1 MYSPTS
7 AEETMAFRIVEST
20 SAQSNGNEVLLVRD
34 NWNDWFVWVTQ
45 FYVIVVTPDNK
56 RIDIGHVK
64 IAQAGMTFQSAVT
77 SALLPAEFPLLNAP
91 WFSLGQTENYYEQL
105 NELGDQYRD
114 WYLTAIRDI
123 AQIPAMLDEYADE
136 AVLSRSLLRDIDTN
150 RVRNRFNRLAFGN
163 AALTNFAFRFTFPQ
177 DMRTTD
183 APPQLDFHVT
193 PASNPPTNV
202 HVVIGRNGVGKTR
215 CFDYLS
221 RAFLGLPARE
231 GGPVG
236 EIGPLTPPETI
247 VQFFTP
253 VPVKGHG
260 FAGLVTVSF
269 SPFDEYGPL
278 VSSNS
283 RLEVRYAYVG
293 LIRESAEQISP
304 DGDDDSELSTLT
316 IKGRPE
322 LARDFLKGIAACRGA
337 ARRRRWLRAVEL
349 LEADPLF
356 LDANARAVI
365 DDTAEG
371 WEDRTRKWFRRL
383 SSGHSVVLLT
393 ITRLIELVEEKSL
406 VLIDEPE
413 GHLHPPLL
421 SAFVRALSELLI
433 NRNGVAIIA
442 THSPVVLQ
450 EVPRS
455 CAWVLNRTGV
465 AARADRPDLE
475 TFGENVGILTREVFG
490 FEVIQTGFHRLI
502 SEAVQQG
509 GYDLVIEQFGDRLG
523 GEARSLARALSLAPP
538 PTLDATDTEV

>member
-1 MYSPTS
+1 MS
-7 AEETMAFRIVEST
+7 FRIVESA
-20 SAQSNGNEVLLVRD
+20 SALSNGNEVLLVRD

-45 FYVIVVTPDNK
+45 FHVIVVTQDNQ
-56 RIDIGHVK
+56 RIDIGCVK
-64 IAQAGMTFQSAVT
+64 VAQAGMTPQSATT
-77 SALLPAEFPLLNAP
+77 SALLPLEFPRLNAP
-91 WFSLGQTENYYEQL
+91 WFSIGQTENYYEQL

-114 WYLTAIRDI
+114 WYLNAIRDI
-123 AQIPAMLDEYADE
+123 ARTPAMLDEYADE
-136 AVLSRSLLRDIDTN
+136 EVLRRSLLRDIDTD
-150 RVRNRFNRLAFGN
+150 RVRNRFHRLATGN
-163 AALTNFAFRFTFPQ
+163 AALTEFAFRFTFPQ
-177 DMRTTD
+177 DPRTTD
-183 APPQLDFHVT
+183 ASPQLSFQVI

-215 CFDYLS
+215 CLDYLS
-221 RAFLGLPARE
+221 RAFLGLPARD

-236 EIGPLTPPETI
+236 EIGPLNSFDPFGLNSI
-247 VQFFTP
+247 FAG
-253 VPVKGHG
+253 KGHG

-269 SPFDEYGPL
+269 SPFDEYGSL

-283 RLEVRYAYVG
+283 RLEVKYAYIG
-293 LIRESAEQISP
+293 LIRESAEQITP
-304 DGDDDSELSTLT
+304 TGDADDELATLT

-322 LARDFLKGIAACRGA
+322 LARDFLKGISACRGA

-356 LDANARAVI
+356 LDANAKAVI

-371 WEDRTRKWFRRL
+371 WEGRTRKWFRRL
-383 SSGHSVVLLT
+383 SSGHSVILLT
-393 ITRLIELVEEKSL
+393 ITRLVELVEEKSL

-450 EVPRS
+450 EVTRS
-455 CAWVLNRTGV
+455 CAWVLNRTGI
-465 AARADRPDLE
+465 AARADRPELE

-490 FEVIQTGFHRLI
+490 LEVVQTGFHRLI
-502 SEAVQQG
+502 SDAVQQG
-509 GYDLVIEQFGDRLG
+509 GYERAITQFGDRLG
-523 GEARSLARALSLAPP
+523 GEARSLARALSIAPP
-538 PTLDATDTEV
+538 PAPDAEGTEA

>member
-1 MYSPTS
+1 MS
-7 AEETMAFRIVEST
+7 FRIVEST
-20 SAQSNGNEVLLVRD
+20 AAPSNGNEVLLVRD

-45 FYVIVVTPDNK
+45 FYVIVVTQENQ
-56 RIDIGHVK
+56 RIDIGQVK
-64 IAQAGMTFQSAVT
+64 IAQAGMTHQSAT
-77 SALLPAEFPLLNAP
+77 TAALLPAEFPRLNAP
-91 WFSLGQTENYYEQL
+91 WFSIGQSENYYEQL
-105 NELGDQYRD
+105 NELDDQYRD
-114 WYLTAIRDI
+114 WYLNAIRDI
-123 AQIPAMLDEYADE
+123 ARTPAMLDEYADE
-136 AVLSRSLLRDIDTN
+136 EVLRRSLLRDIDTD
-150 RVRNRFNRLAFGN
+150 RVRNRFNRLATGD

-177 DMRTTD
+177 DLRTTD
-183 APPQLDFHVT
+183 APPQLSFQVT

-221 RAFLGLPARE
+221 RAFLGLPARD
-231 GGPVG
+231 GGSVG
-236 EIGPLTPPETI
+236 DIGPLTPLGTI
-247 VQFFTP
+247 SPFAG
-253 VPVKGHG
+253 KGHG

-278 VSSNS
+278 VSSTS
-283 RLEVRYAYVG
+283 RLDVRYAYIG

-304 DGDDDSELSTLT
+304 AGDDDDELATLT

-356 LDANARAVI
+356 LDANAKAII
-365 DDTAEG
+365 DDIAEG
-371 WEDRTRKWFRRL
+371 WEGRTRKWFRRL
-383 SSGHSVVLLT
+383 SSGHSVILLT
-393 ITRLIELVEEKSL
+393 ITRLVELVEEKSL

-421 SAFVRALSELLI
+421 SAFMRSLSELLI
-433 NRNGVAIIA
+433 DRNGVAIVA

-455 CAWVLNRTGV
+455 CAWVLNRTGL
-465 AARADRPDLE
+465 AARADRPELE
-475 TFGENVGILTREVFG
+475 TFGENVGVLTREVFG
-490 FEVIQTGFHRLI
+490 LEVVQTGFHRLI
-502 SEAVQQG
+502 REAVQQG
-509 GYDLVIEQFGDRLG
+509 GYEQVITQFGDRLG

-538 PTLDATDTEV
+538 PTPDAEVTGA

>member
-1 MYSPTS
+1 MSSATW
-7 AEETMAFRIVEST
+7 AEEAMLFRIVESA
-20 SAQSNGNEVLLVRD
+20 SAPSNGNEVLLVRD

-45 FYVIVVTPDNK
+45 FYVIVVTQENQ

-64 IAQAGMTFQSAVT
+64 IARAGMTHQSATT
-77 SALLPAEFPLLNAP
+77 SALLSVEFPRLNAP
-91 WFSLGQTENYYEQL
+91 WFSIGQTENYYEQI

-114 WYLTAIRDI
+114 WYLNAIRDI
-123 AQIPAMLDEYADE
+123 ARTPAMLDEYADE
-136 AVLSRSLLRDIDTN
+136 AVLWRSLLRDIDTD
-150 RVRNRFNRLAFGN
+150 RVRNRFNRLATGD
-163 AALTNFAFRFTFPQ
+163 AALTNFAFRYTFPQ
-177 DMRTTD
+177 DPRTTD
-183 APPQLDFHVT
+183 APPQLGFQVT

-236 EIGPLTPPETI
+236 EIGPLTPLGTI
-247 VQFFTP
+247 SPFAG
-253 VPVKGHG
+253 KGHG

-278 VSSNS
+278 VSSTSN
-283 RLEVRYAYVG
+283 LDVRYDYIG

-304 DGDDDSELSTLT
+304 SGDDNDELATLT
-316 IKGRPE
+316 IKGRLE

-356 LDANARAVI
+356 LDANAKAII
-365 DDTAEG
+365 DDIAEG
-371 WEDRTRKWFRRL
+371 WEGRTRKWFRRL
-383 SSGHSVVLLT
+383 SSGHSVILLT
-393 ITRLIELVEEKSL
+393 ITRLVELVEEKSL

-433 NRNGVAIIA
+433 DRNGVAIVA

-455 CAWVLNRTGV
+455 CAWVLNRTGL
-465 AARADRPDLE
+465 AARADRPELE
-475 TFGENVGILTREVFG
+475 TFGENVGVLTREVFG
-490 FEVIQTGFHRLI
+490 LEVIQTGFHRLI
-502 SEAVQQG
+502 SEAVRQG
-509 GYDLVIEQFGDRLG
+509 GYEQVITQFGDRLG
-523 GEARSLARALSLAPP
+523 GEARSLARALSIVPP
-538 PTLDATDTEV
+538 PTPDAEVTGA

>member
-1 MYSPTS
+1 MS
-7 AEETMAFRIVEST
+7 FRIVEST
-20 SAQSNGNEVLLVRD
+20 SASSNGNEVLLVRD
-34 NWNDWFVWVTQ
+34 NWNDWFTWVTQ
-45 FYVIVVTPDNK
+45 FYVIVVTKDIQ

-64 IAQAGMTFQSAVT
+64 IAQAGMTPESATT
-77 SALLPAEFPLLNAP
+77 SALLPAAFSHLSEP
-91 WFSLGQTENYYEQL
+91 WFSIGQAENYYEQL
-105 NELGDQYRD
+105 NELGDEYRD
-114 WYLTAIRDI
+114 WYLNAMRDI
-123 AQIPAMLDEYADE
+123 ARHPAILDKYNGEE
-136 AVLSRSLLRDIDTN
+136 VLRRSLLRDIDID
-150 RVRNRFNRLAFGN
+150 RVRNRFNRLATGD

-177 DMRTTD
+177 DPRTSD
-183 APPQLDFHVT
+183 APPQLHFQVT
-193 PASNPPTNV
+193 PASNPPSNV

-221 RAFLGLPARE
+221 RAFFGLPARD

-236 EIGPLTPPETI
+236 EIGPLSPFGLISP
-247 VQFFTP
+247 FAG
-253 VPVKGHG
+253 KGHG

-283 RLEVRYAYVG
+283 RLEVKYAYVG

-304 DGDDDSELSTLT
+304 TGDDDDELAMLT

-322 LARDFLKGIAACRGA
+322 LARDFLKGISACRGA

-356 LDANARAVI
+356 LDANAKAVI
-365 DDTAEG
+365 DDASEG
-371 WEDRTRKWFRRL
+371 WEGRTRKWFRRL

-393 ITRLIELVEEKSL
+393 ITRLVELVEEKSL

-433 NRNGVAIIA
+433 NRNGVGIIA

-455 CAWVLNRTGV
+455 CAWVLNRTGI
-465 AARADRPDLE
+465 AARADRPELE

-490 FEVIQTGFHRLI
+490 LEVVQTGFHRLI

-509 GYDLVIEQFGDRLG
+509 GYDRVIAQFGDRLG
-523 GEARSLARALSLAPP
+523 GEARSLARALSMAPP
-538 PTLDATDTEV
+538 PTPDSADTEI

>member
-1 MYSPTS
+1 MS
-7 AEETMAFRIVEST
+7 FRIVDSA

-45 FYVIVVTPDNK
+45 FYVIVVTQDNQ

-64 IAQAGMTFQSAVT
+64 IAQAGMTHQSAT
-77 SALLPAEFPLLNAP
+77 TAALLPTEFPRLNAT

-114 WYLTAIRDI
+114 WYLNAIRDI
-123 AQIPAMLDEYADE
+123 AQTPAMLEEYADE
-136 AVLSRSLLRDIDTN
+136 PVLQNSLLRDIDTD
-150 RVRNRFNRLAFGN
+150 RVRNRFNRLTTGN
-163 AALTNFAFRFTFPQ
+163 AVLTNFAFRFTFPQ
-177 DMRTTD
+177 DLRTTD
-183 APPQLDFHVT
+183 APPQLSFQVT
-193 PASNPPTNV
+193 PESNPPTNV

-215 CFDYLS
+215 CLDYLS
-221 RAFLGLPARE
+221 RAFLGLPSRD

-236 EIGPLTPPETI
+236 EIGPHNPTEQISP
-247 VQFFTP
+247 FAGR
-253 VPVKGHG
+253 GHG

-278 VSSNS
+278 VTSSS
-283 RLEVRYAYVG
+283 RLEVRYAYIG

-304 DGDDDSELSTLT
+304 GGNESEELATLT

-322 LARDFLKGIAACRGA
+322 LARDFLRSIAACRGA
-337 ARRRRWLRAVEL
+337 ARRRRWLHAVDL
-349 LEADPLF
+349 LDADPLF
-356 LDANARAVI
+356 LYANAKAVI

-371 WEDRTRKWFRRL
+371 WEERTRKWFRRL
-383 SSGHSVVLLT
+383 SSGHSVILLT
-393 ITRLIELVEEKSL
+393 ITRLVELVEEKSL

-455 CAWVLNRTGV
+455 CAWVLSRNGI
-465 AARADRPDLE
+465 AARADRPELE

-490 FEVIQTGFHRLI
+490 LEVMQTGFHRLI
-502 SEAVQQG
+502 SETVQQG
-509 GYDLVIEQFGDRLG
+509 GYDQVIEKVGDRLG
-523 GEARSLARALSLAPP
+523 GEARSLARALSMVP
-538 PTLDATDTEV
+538 PTTPDMTDMEF

>member
-1 MYSPTS
+1 
-7 AEETMAFRIVEST
+7 MAFRIVESI
-20 SAQSNGNEVLLVRD
+20 SAPSQGDEVLLVRD
-34 NWNDWFVWVTQ
+34 NWNDWFTWVTQ
-45 FYVIVVTPDNK
+45 FYVVVVTADNQ
-56 RIDIGHVK
+56 RVDIGQVK
-64 IAQAGMTFQSAVT
+64 IARAGMTAQSAVT
-77 SALLPAEFPLLNAP
+77 TALLPPAFARLDDP
-91 WFSLGQTENYYEQL
+91 WFSIGQTENYYEQL
-105 NELGDQYRD
+105 SELGAEYRN
-114 WYLTAIRDI
+114 WYLDAIRDM
-123 AQIPAMLDEYADE
+123 AYRPAILDAYANE
-136 AVLSRSLLRDIDTN
+136 EVVYRSLLRDIDLD
-150 RVRNRFNRLAFGN
+150 RVRNRFNRLAGGN
-163 AALTNFAFRFTFPQ
+163 AALTNYAFRFTLPQ
-177 DMRTTD
+177 DSRTLD
-183 APPQLDFHVT
+183 IPPELTFRVT
-193 PASNPPTNV
+193 PGSNPPTNV

-221 RAFLGLPARE
+221 RAFLGLPARD
-231 GGPVG
+231 GSPAGKV
-236 EIGPLTPPETI
+236 GPLGIASPFI
-247 VQFFTP
+247 G
-253 VPVKGHG
+253 KGHG

-278 VSSNS
+278 VSSTS
-283 RLEVRYAYVG
+283 RMEVRYAYIG
-293 LIRESAEQISP
+293 LIRESAEQIRP
-304 DGDDDSELSTLT
+304 TDGDSEDELTTLT

-365 DDTAEG
+365 DDTADG
-371 WEDRTRKWFRRL
+371 WEDRTQKWFRRL

-393 ITRLIELVEEKSL
+393 ITRLVELVEEKSL

-433 NRNGVAIIA
+433 DRNGVAIIA

-450 EVPRS
+450 EVPRD
-455 CAWVLNRTGV
+455 CAWVLNRTGL
-465 AARADRPDLE
+465 AARADRPELE

-490 FEVIQTGFHRLI
+490 LEVVQTGFHRLV

-509 GYDLVIEQFGDRLG
+509 GYDQVVLQFGDRLG

-538 PTLDATDTEV
+538 SSPDDDGAVA

>member
-1 MYSPTS
+1 MD
-7 AEETMAFRIVEST
+7 FRIVEFTTAPS
-20 SAQSNGNEVLLVRD
+20 SGNEVLLVRD
-34 NWNDWFVWVTQ
+34 NWNDWFTWVTQ
-45 FYVIVVTPDNK
+45 FYVIVVTQDNQ

-64 IAQAGMTFQSAVT
+64 IARAGMTDQSAIT
-77 SALLPAEFPLLNAP
+77 SAWLPVSFSRLDAP
-91 WFSLGQTENYYEQL
+91 WFSIGQTENYYEQL
-105 NELGDQYRD
+105 NELGDPYRD
-114 WYLTAIRDI
+114 WFLDAIRDI
-123 AQIPAMLDEYADE
+123 AKTPAILEEYQAE
-136 AVLSRSLLRDIDTN
+136 EVLRRSLLRDIDTD
-150 RVRNRFNRLAFGN
+150 RVRNRFNRLATGD
-163 AALTNFAFRFTFPQ
+163 AALTNFAFRFTFPG
-177 DMRTTD
+177 DPRTMD
-183 APPQLDFHVT
+183 APPQLSFQVT
-193 PASNPPTNV
+193 PASKPPTNV

-215 CFDYLS
+215 CFDFLS
-221 RAFLGLPARE
+221 RAFFGLPARD
-231 GGPVG
+231 GGPAG
-236 EIGPLTPPETI
+236 EIGPLDLLGQVSP
-247 VQFFTP
+247 FSG
-253 VPVKGHG
+253 KGHG

-283 RLEVRYAYVG
+283 RLEVRYAYIG

-304 DGDDDSELSTLT
+304 PGDNDDELATLT

-322 LARDFLKGIAACRGA
+322 LARDFIKSIAACRGA

-356 LDANARAVI
+356 LDANARAVV

-371 WEDRTRKWFRRL
+371 WEGRTRKWFRRL
-383 SSGHSVVLLT
+383 SSGHCVVLLT
-393 ITRLIELVEEKSL
+393 ISRLVELVEEKSL

-421 SAFVRALSELLI
+421 SAFIRALSELLI
-433 NRNGVAIIA
+433 NRNGVAIVA

-465 AARADRPDLE
+465 ASRADRPELE

-490 FEVIQTGFHRLI
+490 LEVIQTGFHRLI

-509 GYDLVIEQFGDRLG
+509 GYDEVIAQFGDRLG
-523 GEARSLARALSLAPP
+523 GEARSLARALSIVPP
-538 PTLDATDTEV
+538 LSPDADE

>member
-1 MYSPTS
+1 ML
-7 AEETMAFRIVEST
+7 FRIVESA
-20 SAQSNGNEVLLVRD
+20 SARSNGNEVLLVRD

-45 FYVIVVTPDNK
+45 FYVIVVTHENQ

-64 IAQAGMTFQSAVT
+64 IAQAGMTHQSATT
-77 SALLPAEFPLLNAP
+77 SALLPTEFPRLDAP

-105 NELGDQYRD
+105 NELGDHYRD
-114 WYLTAIRDI
+114 WYLNAIRDI
-123 AQIPAMLDEYADE
+123 ARTPAMLDEYAGE
-136 AVLSRSLLRDIDTN
+136 LVLQRSLLRDIDTE
-150 RVRNRFNRLAFGN
+150 RVRNRFNRLATGN
-163 AALTNFAFRFTFPQ
+163 AVLTNFAFRFTFPQ
-177 DMRTTD
+177 DPRTTD
-183 APPQLDFHVT
+183 APPQLGFQVT
-193 PASNPPTNV
+193 PGSNPPTNV

-215 CFDYLS
+215 SFDYLS
-221 RAFLGLPARE
+221 RAFLGLSSRD

-236 EIGPLTPPETI
+236 EIGPYNPSAQISPFAER
-247 VQFFTP
+247 
-253 VPVKGHG
+253 GHG

-283 RLEVRYAYVG
+283 GLDVRYAYIG
-293 LIRESAEQISP
+293 LIRESADQISP
-304 DGDDDSELSTLT
+304 AGNESEELATLT

-322 LARDFLKGIAACRGA
+322 LARDFLSGIAACRGA

-356 LDANARAVI
+356 LDANAKAVI

-371 WEDRTRKWFRRL
+371 WEERTRKWFRRL
-383 SSGHSVVLLT
+383 SSGHSVILLT
-393 ITRLIELVEEKSL
+393 ITRLVELVEEKSL

-455 CAWVLNRTGV
+455 CVWMLNRTGI
-465 AARADRPDLE
+465 AARADRPELE

-490 FEVIQTGFHRLI
+490 LEVIQTGFHRLI
-502 SEAVQQG
+502 SEGVQQG
-509 GYDLVIEQFGDRLG
+509 GYDYIIGQFGDRLG
-523 GEARSLARALSLAPP
+523 GEARSLARALSLVPPSAPDP
-538 PTLDATDTEV
+538 EV

>member
-1 MYSPTS
+1 MS
-7 AEETMAFRIVEST
+7 FRIVEST
-20 SAQSNGNEVLLVRD
+20 MAPSNGNEVLLVRD
-34 NWNDWFVWVTQ
+34 KWNDWFTWVTQ
-45 FYVIVVTPDNK
+45 FYVIVVTQENQ
-56 RIDIGHVK
+56 RIHIGHVK
-64 IAQAGMTFQSAVT
+64 IAQAGMTAQSAIT
-77 SALLPAEFPLLNAP
+77 SALLPVTFHRLNAP
-91 WFSLGQTENYYEQL
+91 WFSIGQTENYYEQL

-114 WYLTAIRDI
+114 WYLNAIRDI
-123 AQIPAMLDEYADE
+123 ARTPAILDEYADE
-136 AVLSRSLLRDIDTN
+136 EVLRRSLLRDIDTD
-150 RVRNRFNRLAFGN
+150 RVRNRFNRLATGD
-163 AALTNFAFRFTFPQ
+163 AALTNFAFHFTFPQ
-177 DMRTTD
+177 DPRTTD
-183 APPQLDFHVT
+183 APMQLRFEVT

-221 RAFLGLPARE
+221 RAFLGLPARD

-236 EIGPLTPPETI
+236 EIGPLTSLGTI
-247 VQFFTP
+247 SPFAG
-253 VPVKGHG
+253 KGHG
-260 FAGLVTVSF
+260 FAGLVTVSY

-283 RLEVRYAYVG
+283 RLEVRYAYIG

-304 DGDDDSELSTLT
+304 TDNDDGELATLT

-322 LARDFLKGIAACRGA
+322 LARDFLKGIADCRGA

-356 LDANARAVI
+356 LDANAKAVI

-371 WEDRTRKWFRRL
+371 WEGRTRKWFRRL

-393 ITRLIELVEEKSL
+393 ITRLVELVEEKSL

-433 NRNGVAIIA
+433 ARNGVAIVA

-455 CAWVLNRTGV
+455 CAWVLNRTGLS
-465 AARADRPDLE
+465 ARVDRPELE

-490 FEVIQTGFHRLI
+490 LEVIQTGFHRLI
-502 SEAVQQG
+502 GETVQQG
-509 GYDLVIEQFGDRLG
+509 GYEQVITQFGDRLG
-523 GEARSLARALSLAPP
+523 GEARSLARALSIAPP
-538 PTLDATDTEV
+538 PAPDAEGTEA

>member
-1 MYSPTS
+1 ML
-7 AEETMAFRIVEST
+7 FRMVESAST
-20 SAQSNGNEVLLVRD
+20 PSNGNEVLLVRD
-34 NWNDWFVWVTQ
+34 NWNDWFTWVTQ
-45 FYVIVVTPDNK
+45 FYVIVVTQESK
-56 RIDIGHVK
+56 RIDIGHIK
-64 IAQAGMTFQSAVT
+64 IAQAGMTPQSAKT
-77 SALLPAEFPLLNAP
+77 SALLPATFSRLNAP
-91 WFSLGQTENYYEQL
+91 WFSIGQTENYYEQL

-114 WYLTAIRDI
+114 WYLNAIRDI
-123 AQIPAMLDEYADE
+123 ARMPAILDEYVGE
-136 AVLSRSLLRDIDTN
+136 EVLQRSLLRDIDTD
-150 RVRNRFNRLAFGN
+150 RVRNRFNRLANGN
-163 AALTNFAFRFTFPQ
+163 AALTDFAFRFAFPQ
-177 DMRTTD
+177 DPRTTD
-183 APPQLDFHVT
+183 APPQLTFQVT
-193 PASNPPTNV
+193 PESNPSTNV

-221 RAFLGLPARE
+221 RAFLGFPARD

-236 EIGPLTPPETI
+236 EIGSIGAFGQPNLLAS
-247 VQFFTP
+247 
-253 VPVKGHG
+253 KGHG

-283 RLEVRYAYVG
+283 RLEVKYAYVG
-293 LIRESAEQISP
+293 LIRESAEQISAT
-304 DGDDDSELSTLT
+304 GDDDDELAALT

-322 LARDFLKGIAACRGA
+322 LARDFIKGISACRGA
-337 ARRRRWLRAVEL
+337 ARRRRWLSAVAL

-356 LDANARAVI
+356 LDANAKAVI

-371 WEDRTRKWFRRL
+371 WEGRTRKWFRRL

-393 ITRLIELVEEKSL
+393 ITRLVELVEEKSL

-455 CAWVLNRTGV
+455 CAWILNRTGI
-465 AARADRPDLE
+465 AARVDRPELE
-475 TFGENVGILTREVFG
+475 TFGENIAILTREVFG
-490 FEVIQTGFHRLI
+490 LEVVQTGFHRLI

-509 GYDLVIEQFGDRLG
+509 GYEQVIKQFGDRLG
-523 GEARSLARALSLAPP
+523 GEARSLARALSIAPL
-538 PTLDATDTEV
+538 PTPDTEGKEA